1 MSNKK
6 ALPPVYLLLSIVGMV
21 ALHFLLPVA
30 KVVAFPWNILGAIPL
45 ALGIALNLIADRA
58 FKKVETTVK
67 PFEQSTV
74 LVTTGVYRIGRHP
87 MYLGMVLIL
96 LGLAVLLRSLTPFV
110 VIPVFAVLMDVVFIR
125 AEERMLEEEF
135 GEAWLEYKKDAQ
147 RWI

>member
-6 ALPPVYLLLSIVGMV
+6 ALPPVYLFLSIVGMV

-30 KVVAFPWNILGAIPL
+30 RVVAFPWNILGAIPL
-45 ALGIALNLIADRA
+45 AFGIALDLIADRA

-67 PFEQSTV
+67 PFEQSTA

-96 LGLAVLLRSLTPFV
+96 LGLAVLLQSLTFLQHRPYKLRG
-110 VIPVFAVLMDVVFIR
+110 VFLDVSRYVSMRGSVLVP
-125 AEERMLEEEF
+125 
-135 GEAWLEYKKDAQ
+135 GAWCHVTFMQALT
-147 RWI
+147 